1 MTQVGII
8 MHYLLLQPAS
18 SLLALDQAT
27 DATHTHTHIF
37 YNYAKKL
44 FP

>member
-8 MHYLLLQPAS
+8 MHYLLLQAAS

-27 DATHTHTHIF
+27 DATHTHIF